1 MEPEENE
8 NKSGT
13 TSNTVVSRLVE
24 KYKPQGMPEDDRGR
38 MKLVVNNLVLHLHPS
53 KVNARSL
60 QWTYTWGLGGLSAI
74 LMALL
79 GATGVI
85 LLNNYTPAAP
95 QAYLDILEIRSNV
108 WFGELIRN
116 LHHWSANLLI
126 IVAVLHLI
134 RVFATGSYR
143 PPRETNWIIGV
154 SMLVLILGSNFTG
167 YLLPWDQL
175 AFWAITVGTS
185 IISYIPFIG
194 ESLTRLVL
202 AGPEVGAGTLLNF
215 YSLHIAIIPLFIFGL
230 MMYHFWRIR
239 KDGGL
244 TIPRTVEEV
253 DQNIPADSEKVTTI
267 PHLVQKEMIFAL
279 GWVAAIIIFA
289 ALVPAPLEGIADPNV
304 SPNPAK
310 APWYFMGLQEMLL
323 HFHPVVAALIIPGV
337 VFTGVL
343 LLPFYDVDSRNI
355 GVYFRSTRG
364 RGLSFLAAGLA
375 FILTPAWVL
384 VDEFLIDWSA
394 WLPAWDTLITNG
406 LVPLAAI
413 VLPLILLDQWVKS
426 AFKADTEERVVFI
439 FVFLFTAFLILTIIG
454 IFFRGPG
461 MSMYLPW
468 AMPAAH

>member
-1 MEPEENE
+1 MASIEKIGHNSYRI
-8 NKSGT
+8 KYYLDGKT
-13 TSNTVVSRLVE
+13 
-24 KYKPQGMPEDDRGR
+24 KYKGFPPGTPKHILQAVKKEIEA
-38 MKLVVNNLVLHLHPS
+38 KVALH
-53 KVNARSL
+53 K
-60 QWTYTWGLGGLSAI
+60 
-74 LMALL
+74 
-79 GATGVI
+79 
-85 LLNNYTPAAP
+85 
-95 QAYLDILEIRSNV
+95 
-108 WFGELIRN
+108 
-116 LHHWSANLLI
+116 
-126 IVAVLHLI
+126 
-134 RVFATGSYR
+134 
-143 PPRETNWIIGV
+143 
-154 SMLVLILGSNFTG
+154 
-167 YLLPWDQL
+167 
-175 AFWAITVGTS
+175 
-185 IISYIPFIG
+185 
-194 ESLTRLVL
+194 
-202 AGPEVGAGTLLNF
+202 AGIKEFVEEGKEQTGTLTL
-215 YSLHIAIIPLFIFGL
+215 AEMTL